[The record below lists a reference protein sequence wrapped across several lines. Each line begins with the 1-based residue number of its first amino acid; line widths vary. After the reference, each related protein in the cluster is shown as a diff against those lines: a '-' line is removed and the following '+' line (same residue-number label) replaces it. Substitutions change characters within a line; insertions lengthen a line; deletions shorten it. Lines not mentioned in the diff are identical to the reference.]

1 MQQGIKSRKRR
12 QRKEE
17 SSDWQVKRSIVSIKV
32 IEVNPKRIQSGTKVE
47 QVKWKMKSK
56 ASL

>member
-17 SSDWQVKRSIVSIKV
+17 SSDWQEKRSIVSIKV
-32 IEVNPKRIQSGTKVE
+32 IEVNPKRIPSGTKVE

>member
-1 MQQGIKSRKRR
+1 MQQSIKSRKRR

-17 SSDWQVKRSIVSIKV
+17 RSDWQEKRSIKV

-47 QVKWKMKSK
+47 QVKWQMKSK